1 MDAEAEYYKLKQLI
15 DQDLVIASHE
25 EKLLAVKLV
34 NSSTAVALT
43 IMFEWKKLT

>member
-1 MDAEAEYYKLKQLI
+1 LEQLI
-15 DQDLVIASHE
+15 DQDLVSASHE
-25 EKLLAVKLV
+25 EKQLAVKLV